1 MKKKLGLFKPEI
13 VKQQPKSNFFK
24 PVLKAQKSVLQSTEQ
39 KDAVE
44 SVAKKAECKFEVK
57 SGDVDEN
64 IGLSRY
70 ETIEDEQ
77 KYQQSSK
84 K

>member
-1 MKKKLGLFKPEI
+1 MKQKLGLFKPKMI
-13 VKQQPKSNFFK
+13 KQQPKSNLFK
-24 PVLKAQKSVLQSTEQ
+24 PVLKAQKPVLETMEQ